1 MGNICS
7 KSANKSDPF
16 SQPGRVLGS
25 APTPSSQPPRAAVP
39 PKINAAK
46 TTPGRTLGGG
56 QSQVPGPVEGARG
69 AAAQAAEE
77 RDRAAKQA
85 AASKKKGKLGTQLAA
100 QQGQSHKEILTEASR
115 MERAAREADEERR
128 RWD

>member
-39 PKINAAK
+39 PKVNAAR
-46 TTPGRTLGGG
+46 TTPGRTLGG
-56 QSQVPGPVEGARG
+56 SQAPGPVEGARS

-85 AASKKKGKLGTQLAA
+85 AASKKKGKLGSQLAA
-100 QQGQSHKEILTEASR
+100 QQAQSHKEILTEASR